1 MPSLKQE
8 AASPL
13 RSCNNIHV
21 APATVMEEKENSHNL
36 HGNPEQYV
44 IDSLQFHQ
52 DVWTSIFKKIL
63 LIH

>member
-1 MPSLKQE
+1 MTSLKQE

-21 APATVMEEKENSHNL
+21 SPATVMEEKENSHNL
-36 HGNPEQYV
+36 HGNSEQYV

-52 DVWTSIFKKIL
+52 DV
-63 LIH
+63 